1 MYSEPGVLQRNGK
14 LGDCRLPREEIAH
27 IPKSNRMPEPLHSV
41 KVETQVV
48 DGVENLGKDLVRS
61 VQMPEIC
68 A

>member
-27 IPKSNRMPEPLHSV
+27 IPKSNRMPEPPHSV

-48 DGVENLGKDLVRS
+48 DG
-61 VQMPEIC
+61 I
-68 A
+68 